1 MNNESVDSFLTDGCG
16 RCDHY
21 RTPACKVLLWT
32 APLVALRAL
41 VREVALTEDMKWGH
55 PTYSVG
61 GHNVVMLN
69 AFKDRCT
76 LSFLDGSSLRD
87 DGGLLELPGP
97 NTQHGRLI
105 AFRSLAEVEARA
117 GQIRDL
123 LAQAV
128 ARAESGARP
137 APRADAEPI
146 PAELEERLLADPAL
160 HAAFEAL
167 TPGRRR
173 SHVLHVSG
181 AKASATRARR
191 VEQCVP
197 KILAGLGYL
206 DRPGR

>member
-21 RTPACKVLLWT
+21 RTPACKVLRWT

-41 VREVALTEDMKWGH
+41 VRETALTEDMKWGH
-55 PTYSVG
+55 PTYAVG
-61 GHNVVMLN
+61 GRNVVMLG
-69 AFKDRCT
+69 AFQDRCT
-76 LSFLDGSSLRD
+76 LSFLEGAALRD
-87 DGGLLELPGP
+87 DAGLLERPGP
-97 NTQHGRLI
+97 NTHHARLL
-105 AFRSLAEVEARA
+105 AFRSLAEVEARTGA
-117 GQIRDL
+117 IRDL

-128 ARAESGARP
+128 ARAAAGERLP
-137 APRADAEPI
+137 PRTETDPV
-146 PAELEERLLADPAL
+146 PTELEERLLADPAL

-181 AKASATRARR
+181 GKASATRARR